1 MIQCIHNM
9 TRLFCIHLFTCIVIN
24 NSGLPP
30 IETVETIL
38 AFLSCCLG
46 ESCVLGVSQPKKLL
60 QTYDGWKY
68 FCPVWFCFVG
78 FLPPKF
84 KFSMLG
90 M

>member
-46 ESCVLGVSQPKKLL
+46 ESCMLGVSQPKNYCRPMMAGNISALRGSVL
-60 QTYDGWKY
+60 WV
-68 FCPVWFCFVG
+68 F
-78 FLPPKF
+78 FLPNSDFPC
-84 KFSMLG
+84 
-90 M
+90 